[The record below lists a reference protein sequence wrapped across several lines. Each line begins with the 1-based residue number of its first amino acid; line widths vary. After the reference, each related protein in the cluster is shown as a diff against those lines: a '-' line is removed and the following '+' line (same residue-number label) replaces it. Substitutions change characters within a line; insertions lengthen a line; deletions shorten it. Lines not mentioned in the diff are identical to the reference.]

1 MKNGS
6 KVSFVEC
13 VLVSSARILRTLTHL
28 HISTWGTGSG
38 KFNWRMLRE
47 TFYFLLQLF
56 HTYTLFWHTDIK
68 IAKGGASG
76 EVLWQNIIMDQSVES
91 WIH

>member
-47 TFYFLLQLF
+47 TFLYIQLF
-56 HTYTLFWHTDIK
+56 HTYTLFCHREIK
-68 IAKGGASG
+68 IAKGTSSG
-76 EVLWQNIIMDQSVES
+76 EVL
-91 WIH
+91 

>member
-47 TFYFLLQLF
+47 TFHHLLQLV
-56 HTYTLFWHTDIK
+56 HTYESFSDVGEIRVYFASK
-68 IAKGGASG
+68 I
-76 EVLWQNIIMDQSVES
+76 LTPCRM
-91 WIH
+91 H

>member
-47 TFYFLLQLF
+47 TFHHLLQLF
-56 HTYTLFWHTDIK
+56 HTFTLFCHTEIK
-68 IAKGGASG
+68 IAKGTASD
-76 EVLWQNIIMDQSVES
+76 EVL
-91 WIH
+91 